1 MDNKLNEI
9 LRKISRLRLEML
21 SLQNTIR
28 LSVNNGLI
36 WSEMATR
43 LTAAQG
49 EMLAL
54 IRQRNAIGGIEASS
68 VFAAR
73 LRPSHRPELQRRIGP
88 AKVNPAKENHAKE
101 NHAKENRAKEKPGR
115 SRALSI

>member
-9 LRKISRLRLEML
+9 LRKISRLRAEML
-21 SLQNTIR
+21 SLQDAIR

-43 LTAAQG
+43 LAAAQA
-49 EMLAL
+49 EMTGL
-54 IRQRNAIGGIEASS
+54 IRQRNAIGGIEASA

-73 LRPSHRPELQRRIGP
+73 LRPAHRPELRRRIGL
-88 AKVNPAKENHAKE
+88 AKDD
-101 NHAKENRAKEKPGR
+101 RAKEKPGR

>member
-9 LRKISRLRLEML
+9 LRKISRLRAEML
-21 SLQNTIR
+21 SLQDQIR
-28 LSVNNGLI
+28 LSVNTGLI

-43 LTAAQG
+43 LIAAQA
-49 EMLAL
+49 EMIDL
-54 IRQRNAIGGIEASS
+54 IRRRNAIGGIEAYP

-73 LRPSHRPELQRRIGP
+73 LKPSHRPELRRRIVAVKEKP
-88 AKVNPAKENHAKE
+88 AKK
-101 NHAKENRAKEKPGR
+101 KPGR